1 VVKLKDYGNVDVCI
15 GMEKMCMDIT
25 EVENI
30 NVESQTQ
37 GRGCNSVV
45 KYLPS
50 RYKSKEKQKNKTF
63 QNTDNGRS
71 ELIQL
76 GS

>member
-1 VVKLKDYGNVDVCI
+1 MVKLKDYGNVDVCI

-50 RYKSKEKQKNKTF
+50 IPTTHIHTHTHKAIK
-63 QNTDNGRS
+63 
-71 ELIQL
+71 LP
-76 GS
+76 